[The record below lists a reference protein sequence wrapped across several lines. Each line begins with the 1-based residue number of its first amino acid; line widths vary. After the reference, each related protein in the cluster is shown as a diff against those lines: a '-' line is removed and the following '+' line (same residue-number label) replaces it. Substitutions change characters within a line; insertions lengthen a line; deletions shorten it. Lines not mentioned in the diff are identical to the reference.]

1 MEVKE
6 YRGVHF
12 AIFLLDIAGLM
23 PSAFSLEGHMEGE
36 GPSKSFFLCVDSGLG
51 ENSHFWESH
60 QERLFNGELVLYVPL

>member
-51 ENSHFWESH
+51 ENSHF
-60 QERLFNGELVLYVPL
+60 